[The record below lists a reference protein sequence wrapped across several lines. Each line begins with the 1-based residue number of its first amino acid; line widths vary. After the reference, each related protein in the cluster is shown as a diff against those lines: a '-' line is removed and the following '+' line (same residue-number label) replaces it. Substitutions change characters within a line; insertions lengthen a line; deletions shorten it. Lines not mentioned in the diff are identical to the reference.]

1 MPGAHRRVACT
12 QLIVAA
18 LLMIG
23 IWRVLPARYLWVDL
37 PGSLLALCYVVS
49 AVGLL
54 AGFGFAPRLARAASW
69 LGLSLGALT
78 VTLLAFSLA
87 HLAGQYGPVGSGGV
101 LLLGST
107 AALIL
112 PYLVG
117 LPLLQLAWLR
127 QVR

>member
-1 MPGAHRRVACT
+1 MPGAFKRVAGA

-18 LLMIG
+18 LLLIG

-37 PGSLLALCYVVS
+37 PGTLLAAAYLVS

-54 AGFGFAPRLARAASW
+54 ARAGFAARLARAASW

-87 HLAGQYGPVGSGGV
+87 HLAGQYGPVGSGGA

-107 AALIL
+107 AVLVL

>member
-1 MPGAHRRVACT
+1 MPGAFKRVACA

-18 LLMIG
+18 LLLIG
-23 IWRVLPARYLWVDL
+23 IWRVLPARYLLVDV
-37 PGSLLALCYVVS
+37 PGSLLALSYLVS

-54 AGFGFAPRLARAASW
+54 CGAGFAPRLARAASW

-87 HLAGQYGPVGSGGV
+87 HLAGQYGPVGSGGA

-112 PYLVG
+112 PYLVA

-127 QVR
+127 QVD